1 MALRSVNFA
10 LAEACLNHKPL
21 NLKTLVVIDWS
32 RERLISILTL
42 HRFCLMPWRAQLA
55 EMQRLHYEIWPEIP
69 LPALNGR
76 TPIDAVK
83 YPDGREIVEALLS
96 QFEGMT

>member
-1 MALRSVNFA
+1 MSEPQAPESQNTGGDRLEPRTPYFDIDSTQILFDALG
-10 LAEACLNHKPL
+10 
-21 NLKTLVVIDWS
+21 
-32 RERLISILTL
+32 
-42 HRFCLMPWRAQLA
+42 AQLA